1 MNDVAKLQKLEPEWD
16 AWMGL
21 ELAESENGKRERGI
35 AQAGNGNGIFTSF
48 EIAGRKKG
56 EGCCPFTQEPHV

>member
-1 MNDVAKLQKLEPEWD
+1 
-16 AWMGL
+16 MGL